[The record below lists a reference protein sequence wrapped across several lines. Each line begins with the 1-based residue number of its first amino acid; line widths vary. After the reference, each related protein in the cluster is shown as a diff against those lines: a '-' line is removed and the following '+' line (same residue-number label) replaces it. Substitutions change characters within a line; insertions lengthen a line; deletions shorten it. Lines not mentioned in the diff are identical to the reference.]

1 MSDSMKR
8 AERRENEIKHW
19 ERRLEREFNNNGRTY
34 VDQGEKFNIKNCKTA
49 IIPDDLKKSKG
60 GRMLKHTNYLDRKD
74 PWKAAEIRNYY
85 KHDRFEAKRE
95 IDNSI
100 MEYTE
105 NSKANN
111 AEKIY
116 YLREQLANC
125 NNDIYEIEE
134 LLKELPERLE
144 GLKMIKKEIEEEIC
158 WTQLK
163 NK

>member
-1 MSDSMKR
+1 
-8 AERRENEIKHW
+8 
-19 ERRLEREFNNNGRTY
+19 
-34 VDQGEKFNIKNCKTA
+34 
-49 IIPDDLKKSKG
+49 
-60 GRMLKHTNYLDRKD
+60 MLKHTNYLDRKD
-74 PWKAAEIRNYY
+74 PWKDAEIRNYY

-100 MEYTE
+100 MEYNE

-111 AEKIY
+111 VEKIY

-134 LLKELPERLE
+134 LLRDLPERLE